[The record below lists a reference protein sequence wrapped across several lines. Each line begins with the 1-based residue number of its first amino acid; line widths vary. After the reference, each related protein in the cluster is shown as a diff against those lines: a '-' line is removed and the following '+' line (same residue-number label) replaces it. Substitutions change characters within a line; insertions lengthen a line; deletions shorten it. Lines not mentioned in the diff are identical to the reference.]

1 MSGRLR
7 LGCAALVGAAIACP
21 AGVIVGGSFP
31 PHERPAVEKRG
42 TAGPAPKP
50 QARNFYSPRFRS
62 DPYVLDQQRQVVEA
76 LELSCRQF
84 RERCR
89 EAAEARRRIEEAQ

>member
-1 MSGRLR
+1 MSSRLR
-7 LGCAALVGAAIACP
+7 LGCAALIGAAIAFP

-31 PHERPAVEKRG
+31 WNERRAVEKRS
-42 TAGPAPKP
+42 AMKPAQKP
-50 QARNFYSPRFRS
+50 QARDFYSPKFRS

-84 RERCR
+84 GERCR